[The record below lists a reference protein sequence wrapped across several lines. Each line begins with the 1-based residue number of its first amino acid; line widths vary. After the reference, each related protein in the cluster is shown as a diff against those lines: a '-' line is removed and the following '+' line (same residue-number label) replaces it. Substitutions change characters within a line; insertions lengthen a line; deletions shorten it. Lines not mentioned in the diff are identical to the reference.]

1 MRTRELERSVGN
13 GWVALAAVISTGVML
28 VIAWIGFAYL
38 ISLEFYV
45 SGAAGIIGMAILSI
59 TWFVCLSGFF
69 TLQPNEAAV
78 LILFGKY
85 TGTAKAS
92 GFHYTNPFYSKEKI
106 SLRRRNLNTPTI
118 KVNDLRGNPIEIAA
132 VIVWEVQETAQAV
145 FDVDDY
151 QNYVNVQAEA
161 ALRHLAMA
169 YPYDVFH
176 EDDHISLR
184 GNPEEVAKALQ
195 NEVQE
200 RVSPAGV
207 AVQEARIA
215 HLAYAPEI
223 AGAMLQRQQAEAIIA
238 ARSRIVEGAVG
249 MVEMALDKL
258 VEHGKLA
265 LDEEQKASMVTNL
278 LVVLC
283 GHESAHPVV
292 NTGTLY
298 H

>member
-1 MRTRELERSVGN
+1 MDTREIVRNVAN
-13 GWVALAAVISTGVML
+13 GWVALAIVIVSVVL
-28 VIAWIGFAYL
+28 LPLLWIGLAV
-38 ISLEFYV
+38 SLNEDTIAMGV
-45 SGAAGIIGMAILSI
+45 VAGIVLSLLSI
-59 TWFVCLSGFF
+59 TLVVCLNGFF

-85 TGTAKAS
+85 TGTAKDS
-92 GFHYTNPFYSKEKI
+92 GFHWTNPFYTKKKL

-132 VIVWEVQETAQAV
+132 VIVWQVQNTAQAV

-176 EDDHISLR
+176 EDDNISLR
-184 GNPEEVAKALQ
+184 GNPEEVAQALQ
-195 NEVQE
+195 HEVQE
-200 RVSPAGV
+200 KVAPAGV
-207 AVQEARIA
+207 SVQEARIA

-223 AGAMLQRQQAEAIIA
+223 AGAMLQRQQADAIIA

-249 MVEMALDKL
+249 MVEMALNKL

-292 NTGTLY
+292 NAGTLY